1 MFEAEVEWSC
11 PENFP
16 NLSGYKYV
24 AIDLETRDPNLK
36 NQVQVRFTMMERLLV
51 LRLQLKVGPHTIQ
64 SDTVKGI

>member
-36 NQVQVRFTMMERLLV
+36 KSGSGAIHHDGE
-51 LRLQLKVGPHTIQ
+51 II
-64 SDTVKGI
+64 GIAIAVEGCRICR